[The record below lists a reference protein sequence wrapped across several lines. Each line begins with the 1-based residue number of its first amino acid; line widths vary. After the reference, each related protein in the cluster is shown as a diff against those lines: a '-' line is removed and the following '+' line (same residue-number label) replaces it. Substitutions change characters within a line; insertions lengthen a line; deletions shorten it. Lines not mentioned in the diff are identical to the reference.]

1 MVWAESNYSWGEAGT
16 KKFLCFSFSLASTIC
31 LTQLPRQASFAA
43 SGHITLKSFGHV
55 LKKYCH
61 TYRCKW
67 DGRLGTACNV
77 FELVEFVSVL
87 NAQRIFTNKRKGCWF
102 KTQKVWGK
110 FQRKVVLLNLNCFFV
125 TRLNICRGKSH
136 SPEGAHNTF
145 EKERICFWGFF
156 TNFTCNIFW
165 NTHFP

>member
-1 MVWAESNYSWGEAGT
+1 MAWAESNYYLGERRNKEISLLFVLFG
-16 KKFLCFSFSLASTIC
+16 LYDLLDPRNLLSFVSC
-31 LTQLPRQASFAA
+31 LRTYNSQVFRARIEEVLP
-43 SGHITLKSFGHV
+43 HD
-55 LKKYCH
+55 
-61 TYRCKW
+61 RCKW
-67 DGRLGTACNV
+67 DGRLGID
-77 FELVEFVSVL
+77 FEHIQYASVL

-145 EKERICFWGFF
+145 EKERICFWGFL

>member
-1 MVWAESNYSWGEAGT
+1 MVWAESNYYLGERRN
-16 KKFLCFSFSLASTIC
+16 KEISLLFVLFGLYDLLDPRNS
-31 LTQLPRQASFAA
+31 LT
-43 SGHITLKSFGHV
+43 
-55 LKKYCH
+55 
-61 TYRCKW
+61 
-67 DGRLGTACNV
+67 
-77 FELVEFVSVL
+77 FVSCVRTYNSQVLLTRIEEVLPQVSLQVGWEAWYWLRTHCICTSL

-125 TRLNICRGKSH
+125 TRLNICRGESQ

-145 EKERICFWGFF
+145 EKERICFWGFL

-165 NTHFP
+165 NIHFP

>member
-1 MVWAESNYSWGEAGT
+1 MKQAGEGKTGKIQKTKTSNDGVFLANLYVYMVWAESNYSFGEAGT

-31 LTQLPRQASFAA
+31 LTQLPRRASFAA

-61 TYRCKW
+61 AYRCKW

-77 FELVEFVSVL
+77 FELVVYVSVL

-110 FQRKVVLLNLNCFFV
+110 FQRKVVAELELLLRK
-125 TRLNICRGKSH
+125 TKYI
-136 SPEGAHNTF
+136 
-145 EKERICFWGFF
+145 
-156 TNFTCNIFW
+156 
-165 NTHFP
+165 